1 MEQRDGWRG
10 AAESGLATSE
20 NATDPTAEERDRV
33 RIEFYATYD
42 VMTGVRIAATLGG
55 FFALMVFLVVY
66 KSRSKSVKALNDPKL
81 VELAEAV
88 VAEEEAVEEERQL
101 TAALEDAIAERAR
114 SRPSLGEVPPWPRT
128 ARFAS
133 YGGGY
138 GSLLAPSR
146 RLSTLRGDS
155 LPASALR
162 FAERRA
168 SGGMRDR
175 RLSSATCSSS
185 GSSYLERRASSVVCA
200 LPERRL
206 SPCPSER
213 LAPLASVGSVGP
225 SFAVECELVSMGADS
240 VFAEDEVDSTD
251 DEVEQFSTDSG
262 GGAECAAAA
271 DSTELTSRPRTLP
284 PRIENSSHSRETL
297 F

>member
-1 MEQRDGWRG
+1 MENRDGWAGGETG
-10 AAESGLATSE
+10 AAENS
-20 NATDPTAEERDRV
+20 TDSSQAERDRV

-55 FFALMVFLVVY
+55 FFALMVFLIVY

-88 VAEEEAVEEERQL
+88 VAEEQAVEEERQL
-101 TAALEDAIAERAR
+101 NAAIEEALSERAR
-114 SRPSLGEVPPWPRT
+114 SRPSIGDDPSWPRT
-128 ARFAS
+128 ARFSS

-138 GSLLAPSR
+138 GSLLAPPR

-155 LPASALR
+155 LPGSALR
-162 FAERRA
+162 FGERRF
-168 SGGMRDR
+168 SGGHRDR

-185 GSSYLERRASSVVCA
+185 GSSYLERRGSSVVCA
-200 LPERRL
+200 LQERRL

-225 SFAVECELVSMGADS
+225 SFAIESDIVSVGADS
-240 VFAEDEVDSTD
+240 VFAEDDADSTD

-262 GGAECAAAA
+262 GGTEVGVSEC
-271 DSTELTSRPRTLP
+271 TELTSRPIYP
-284 PRIENSSHSRETL
+284 PSFDRASHSRETL

>member
-1 MEQRDGWRG
+1 MEHREGWSG
-10 AAESGLATSE
+10 ESGATE
-20 NATDPTAEERDRV
+20 NSTQRSQAERDRV

-55 FFALMVFLVVY
+55 FFALMVFLIVY
-66 KSRSKSVKALNDPKL
+66 KSRSKSVKALNDPKI

-101 TAALEDAIAERAR
+101 TIALEEALSQRAR
-114 SRPSLGEVPPWPRT
+114 TRLSIGEEPHWPGRS
-128 ARFAS
+128 RFAS

-138 GSLLAPSR
+138 GSLLTPPR

-155 LPASALR
+155 LPGSALR
-162 FAERRA
+162 VAERRLSA
-168 SGGMRDR
+168 AYARDR

-185 GSSYLERRASSVVCA
+185 GSSYLERRGSSVVCS

-225 SFAVECELVSMGADS
+225 SFAIDGDLASVGPDS
-240 VFAEDEVDSTD
+240 VFAEDEDSTD

-262 GGAECAAAA
+262 GGEC
-271 DSTELTSRPRTLP
+271 TELASRPAPLR
-284 PRIENSSHSRETL
+284 SHHPSKSRET
-297 F
+297 FF

>member
-1 MEQRDGWRG
+1 MEQRDWSG
-10 AAESGLATSE
+10 ASGISVHD
-20 NATDPTAEERDRV
+20 NATGPSPAEERE
-33 RIEFYATYD
+33 RIRIAFYATYD

-55 FFALMVFLVVY
+55 FFALMVFLIVY

-81 VELAEAV
+81 VEFAEAV
-88 VAEEEAVEEERQL
+88 VAEEQAVEEERQL
-101 TAALEDAIAERAR
+101 TAALEDALAERAR
-114 SRPSLGEVPPWPRT
+114 SRPSLGEMPPWPRSS
-128 ARFAS
+128 RFAS

-138 GSLLAPSR
+138 GSLLAAPR

-155 LPASALR
+155 LPGSALR
-162 FAERRA
+162 FTERRA
-168 SGGMRDR
+168 SSGPRDR

-185 GSSYLERRASSVVCA
+185 GSSYLERRGSSVVCA

-213 LAPLASVGSVGP
+213 LAPLASVGSVGL
-225 SFAVECELVSMGADS
+225 SYAIEYELASVGADS
-240 VFAEDEVDSTD
+240 VFAENDGDSTD

-262 GGAECAAAA
+262 GGEAPHGA
-271 DSTELTSRPRTLP
+271 DCTELASRPTPLP
-284 PRIENSSHSRETL
+284 LRVDRVSISKETL

>member
-1 MEQRDGWRG
+1 MEKIEWARPGGTDGSHNSTER
-10 AAESGLATSE
+10 S
-20 NATDPTAEERDRV
+20 PEEDRERMRV
-33 RIEFYATYD
+33 EFYATYD

-55 FFALMVFLVVY
+55 FFALMVFLIVY
-66 KSRSKSVKALNDPKL
+66 KSRSKSVKALNDPKI
-81 VELAEAV
+81 VEFAEAV
-88 VAEEEAVEEERQL
+88 VAEEQAVEEERQL
-101 TAALEDAIAERAR
+101 TAALEDALAERAR

-138 GSLLAPSR
+138 GSLLAPPR
-146 RLSTLRGDS
+146 RLSGLRGDS
-155 LPASALR
+155 LPGSALR

-168 SGGMRDR
+168 SGPRDR

-185 GSSYLERRASSVVCA
+185 GSSYLERRGSSVVCA
-200 LPERRL
+200 LTERRL

-225 SFAVECELVSMGADS
+225 SYAVECELASVGADS
-240 VFAEDEVDSTD
+240 VFAENDGDSTD

-262 GGAECAAAA
+262 GGDVNIDIEC
-271 DSTELTSRPRTLP
+271 TELASRSLP
-284 PRIENSSHSRETL
+284 LRVDRASHSRETL

>member
-1 MEQRDGWRG
+1 MELQDGWSGGQSG
-10 AAESGLATSE
+10 ALDNSTE
-20 NATDPTAEERDRV
+20 NTRNAERDRV

-55 FFALMVFLVVY
+55 FFALMVFLIVY
-66 KSRSKSVKALNDPKL
+66 KSRSKTLKALNDPKL

-88 VAEEEAVEEERQL
+88 VAEEQAVEEKRQL
-101 TAALEDAIAERAR
+101 TAAMEEALLERAR
-114 SRPSLGEVPPWPRT
+114 SRPSIGEEPPWPRT

-138 GSLLAPSR
+138 GSLLTPPR
-146 RLSTLRGDS
+146 RLVTLRGDS
-155 LPASALR
+155 LPGSALR
-162 FAERRA
+162 FVDRRLSA
-168 SGGMRDR
+168 GPRDR

-185 GSSYLERRASSVVCA
+185 GSSYLERRGSSVVCA

-213 LAPLASVGSVGP
+213 LAPLASVSSVGP
-225 SFAVECELVSMGADS
+225 SFILECDLASIGADS
-240 VFAEDEVDSTD
+240 VFVEDNPDSTD

-262 GGAECAAAA
+262 GGEAAALGEC
-271 DSTELTSRPRTLP
+271 TELSSRPMPLP
-284 PRIENSSHSRETL
+284 LRLDHTSHSRETL

>member
-1 MEQRDGWRG
+1 MEHRDGWGGGDLG
-10 AAESGLATSE
+10 AAENS
-20 NATDPTAEERDRV
+20 TDRLQADRDRV

-55 FFALMVFLVVY
+55 FFALMVFLIVY

-88 VAEEEAVEEERQL
+88 VAEEQAVEEERQL
-101 TAALEDAIAERAR
+101 TAALEEALSERAR
-114 SRPSLGEVPPWPRT
+114 SRPSISEEPPWPRT
-128 ARFAS
+128 SRFAS

-138 GSLLAPSR
+138 GSLLAPPR

-155 LPASALR
+155 LPGSALR

-168 SGGMRDR
+168 SGGARDR

-185 GSSYLERRASSVVCA
+185 GSSYLERRGSSVVCA

-225 SFAVECELVSMGADS
+225 SYAVECELVSVGADS
-240 VFAEDEVDSTD
+240 VFAEDEADSTD

-262 GGAECAAAA
+262 GGEAAALGE
-271 DSTELTSRPRTLP
+271 STELTSRPMPLP
-284 PRIENSSHSRETL
+284 LRLDRASHSRETL

>member
-1 MEQRDGWRG
+1 MEPHDGWSG
-10 AAESGLATSE
+10 GELGSLENSTESPRDA
-20 NATDPTAEERDRV
+20 ERDRV

-55 FFALMVFLVVY
+55 FFALMVFLIVY
-66 KSRSKSVKALNDPKL
+66 KSRSKTLKALNDPKL
-81 VELAEAV
+81 VEMAEAV
-88 VAEEEAVEEERQL
+88 VAEEQAVEEERQL
-101 TAALEDAIAERAR
+101 NAAMAEALLERAR
-114 SRPSLGEVPPWPRT
+114 SRPSIGEEPPWPRT
-128 ARFAS
+128 SRFAS

-138 GSLLAPSR
+138 GSLLTPPR

-155 LPASALR
+155 LPGSALR
-162 FAERRA
+162 FVDRRPSA
-168 SGGMRDR
+168 GPRDR

-185 GSSYLERRASSVVCA
+185 GSSYLERRGSSVVCA

-213 LAPLASVGSVGP
+213 LAPLASVSSVGP
-225 SFAVECELVSMGADS
+225 SFILECDLASIGADS
-240 VFAEDEVDSTD
+240 VFVEDNPDSTD

-262 GGAECAAAA
+262 GGEAAAA
-271 DSTELTSRPRTLP
+271 GECTELSSRPVPLP
-284 PRIENSSHSRETL
+284 LRLDHSSHSRETL

>member
-1 MEQRDGWRG
+1 MENRDGW
-10 AAESGLATSE
+10 ADAETSATE
-20 NATDPTAEERDRV
+20 NSTERSQAERDRV

-55 FFALMVFLVVY
+55 FFALMVFLIVY

-88 VAEEEAVEEERQL
+88 VAEEQAVEEERQL
-101 TAALEDAIAERAR
+101 NAAIEEALSERAR
-114 SRPSLGEVPPWPRT
+114 SRPSLSEDPSWPRT
-128 ARFAS
+128 SRFSS

-138 GSLLAPSR
+138 GSLLAPPG
-146 RLSTLRGDS
+146 RLSASHRDS
-155 LPASALR
+155 LPGSALK
-162 FAERRA
+162 FSERRF
-168 SGGMRDR
+168 SGGPRDR

-185 GSSYLERRASSVVCA
+185 GSSYLERRGSSVVCA

-213 LAPLASVGSVGP
+213 LAPLASVGSVGA
-225 SFAVECELVSMGADS
+225 SFAVESDIASVGADS
-240 VFAEDEVDSTD
+240 VFAEDEADSTD

-262 GGAECAAAA
+262 GVTEVGAPDC
-271 DSTELTSRPRTLP
+271 TELTTRPVCSSSFDRA
-284 PRIENSSHSRETL
+284 SHSRETL